1 MHLLSEAQMSE
12 YARTLWYMH
21 QRSRNICRV
30 GQDILAVFRVKY
42 ACDFLAENLNR
53 FSDGCSV

>member
-1 MHLLSEAQMSE
+1 MSE